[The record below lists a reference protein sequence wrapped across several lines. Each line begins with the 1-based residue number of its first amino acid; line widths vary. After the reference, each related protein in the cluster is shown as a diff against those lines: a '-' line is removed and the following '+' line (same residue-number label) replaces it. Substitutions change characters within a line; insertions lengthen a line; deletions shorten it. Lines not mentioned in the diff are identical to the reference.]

1 MGSSGAGESKD
12 EILVVDVQILSFM
25 LSENGYNVE
34 MALSGKKALEV
45 VRRRLPDLIFLDIK
59 MRGMSGYDVGEKPN
73 STRLTE

>member
-45 VRRRLPDLIFLDIK
+45 VRRRLPDLILLDIN
-59 MRGMSGYDVGEKPN
+59 MPGMSGYDVCEKPN

>member
-59 MRGMSGYDVGEKPN
+59 MRGMSGYDVCEKPN

>member
-12 EILVVDVQILSFM
+12 EILVVDVQILSLL

-34 MALSGKKALEV
+34 LALSVKKALEV

-59 MRGMSGYDVGEKPN
+59 MPGMSGYDVCEKPN

>member
-45 VRRRLPDLIFLDIK
+45 VRRRLPDLILLDIN
-59 MRGMSGYDVGEKPN
+59 MPGMSGYDVCEKPN
-73 STRLTE
+73 WTRLTE

>member
-34 MALSGKKALEV
+34 LALSGKKALEV
-45 VRRRLPDLIFLDIK
+45 VRRRLPDLILLDIN
-59 MRGMSGYDVGEKPN
+59 MPGMSGYDVCEKPN
-73 STRLTE
+73 WTRLTE

>member
-45 VRRRLPDLIFLDIK
+45 VRRRLPDLIFLDIN
-59 MRGMSGYDVGEKPN
+59 MPGMSGYDVFEKPN